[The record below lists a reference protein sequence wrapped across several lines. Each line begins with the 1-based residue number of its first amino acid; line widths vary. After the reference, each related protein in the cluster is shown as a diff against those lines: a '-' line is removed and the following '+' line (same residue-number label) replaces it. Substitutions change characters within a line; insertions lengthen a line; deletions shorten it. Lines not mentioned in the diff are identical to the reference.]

1 MNIYSYKVNGQKHR
15 FTQNRTKKNALRA
28 LEIVPF
34 QISLGTTLRS
44 NKIKEFPALRTT
56 ALLVLASLN
65 RR

>member
-1 MNIYSYKVNGQKHR
+1 MV
-15 FTQNRTKKNALRA
+15 KNTDSPKTHEKELYEH
-28 LEIVPF
+28 LEIVSF

-44 NKIKEFPALRTT
+44 NKIKECPALSTT

>member
-1 MNIYSYKVNGQKHR
+1 MNSYSNKVNGQKHR
-15 FTQNRTKKNALRA
+15 FIQNRMKKNALRA

-44 NKIKEFPALRTT
+44 NKIKEFPALSTT
-56 ALLVLASLN
+56 ALLVLTSLN